1 LTTALK
7 FAIPV
12 RFSIHATPLRE
23 VTTSVCVV
31 TAPVDAVLTS
41 RAYFASTPL
50 VV

>member
-12 RFSIHATPLRE
+12 RFSIHATSSR
-23 VTTSVCVV
+23 VV

-50 VV
+50 LV